1 MFCGLKKETIQAF
14 SILFSQSI
22 ISLTEVTEISALIS
36 ERSIKKELCLSF
48 KRALSSGC
56 TLYFKLKSNK
66 VFIDLFGVVKLMYQG
81 KGSGLTWSDEEM
93 GDIFQARG

>member
-1 MFCGLKKETIQAF
+1 MFWGLKKETSQAF

-48 KRALSSGC
+48 KRAF
-56 TLYFKLKSNK
+56 FKLYS
-66 VFIDLFGVVKLMYQG
+66 LL
-81 KGSGLTWSDEEM
+81 
-93 GDIFQARG
+93 